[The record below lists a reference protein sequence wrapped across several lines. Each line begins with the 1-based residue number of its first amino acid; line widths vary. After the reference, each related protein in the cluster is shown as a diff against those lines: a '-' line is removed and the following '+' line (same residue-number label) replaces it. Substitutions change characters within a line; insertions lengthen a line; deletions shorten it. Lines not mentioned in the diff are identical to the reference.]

1 MRFPCICLVLPPA
14 VALTVSQNLPFSW
27 FVRYTHMSLFDQSN
41 LCLTTNTLGT
51 QKYWPLLTSG
61 PYSAA
66 MYTLKVEMGP
76 NVQVSL
82 VIRGRYVPLFW
93 TANTEFPDK

>member
-1 MRFPCICLVLPPA
+1 MITLTA

-27 FVRYTHMSLFDQSN
+27 FEDVRYTYMSLFDQSN
-41 LCLTTNTLGT
+41 LCRTTNTLGT

-61 PYSAA
+61 SHSKPMCINKA
-66 MYTLKVEMGP
+66 EMGP

-82 VIRGRYVPLFW
+82 VIRARYVPLFW
-93 TANTEFPDK
+93 TEYTEFADKKDTF